1 MVKNKE
7 LQELI
12 QKMVIKK
19 INQVW
24 DKKFKPV

>member
-7 LQELI
+7 IQELI

>member
-7 LQELI
+7 IQELI

-24 DKKFKPV
+24 DKKYHLV

>member
-7 LQELI
+7 IQELI

-24 DKKFKPV
+24 DKKYQLV

>member
-1 MVKNKE
+1 MVKNNE
-7 LQELI
+7 FNELI

>member
-1 MVKNKE
+1 MIKNKE
-7 LQELI
+7 IQELI

-24 DKKFKPV
+24 DKKYQLV

>member
-24 DKKFKPV
+24 DKKYQPV